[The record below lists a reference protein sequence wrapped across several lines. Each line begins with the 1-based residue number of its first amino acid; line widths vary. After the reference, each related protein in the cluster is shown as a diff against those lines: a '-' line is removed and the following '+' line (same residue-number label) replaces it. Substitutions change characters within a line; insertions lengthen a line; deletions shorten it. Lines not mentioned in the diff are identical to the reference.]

1 LANVPVILV
10 AGNRE
15 LTRSISNTFGEF
27 QLEYV
32 PESDL
37 RLLVPL
43 QARGQELE
51 VVLGKT
57 PQL

>member
-1 LANVPVILV
+1 
-10 AGNRE
+10 
-15 LTRSISNTFGEF
+15 
-27 QLEYV
+27 LEYV

>member
-1 LANVPVILV
+1 M
-10 AGNRE
+10 
-15 LTRSISNTFGEF
+15 
-27 QLEYV
+27 EYV

-43 QARGQELE
+43 ESTGQELE

-57 PQL
+57 TQA